1 MTWRVTPSSVNSA
14 LRNSYEPREEPVA
27 CLDVARCRAIGG
39 DPAATCACFAMPRP
53 SGVPNPSMF
62 SERVLDRKKILITG
76 GGTGIGK
83 SLGSR
88 FLGFGAEIVICGR
101 REEILRGTV
110 AEWTKSGG
118 KASYFVCDIR
128 LPDKV
133 EAMFEEIWRDRPL
146 DGLVNNTAGN
156 FIARTETLSPRAFD
170 SVINARHRLLHP
182 GCRPAVDRGQARGYD
197 PFDLNQLSLARQ
209 SLHGSVG
216 KPPRLVCFPWCGA
229 WLPNGVP
236 RESAL
241 SWSPLDSFLP
251 PARRRGATWTQQN
264 TKRRSRASLYGEWDG
279 TLSSPIFVPI

>member
-1 MTWRVTPSSVNSA
+1 
-14 LRNSYEPREEPVA
+14 
-27 CLDVARCRAIGG
+27 
-39 DPAATCACFAMPRP
+39 MPRP

-170 SVINARHRLLHP
+170 SVIN
-182 GCRPAVDRGQARGYD
+182 VV
-197 PFDLNQLSLARQ
+197 LA
-209 SLHGSVG
+209 
-216 KPPRLVCFPWCGA
+216 PPIAP
-229 WLPNGVP
+229 WLPASG
-236 RESAL
+236 
-241 SWSPLDSFLP
+241 
-251 PARRRGATWTQQN
+251 G
-264 TKRRSRASLYGEWDG
+264 SRAS
-279 TLSSPIFVPI
+279 TRVRSFRS

>member
-170 SVINARHRLLHP
+170 SVIN
-182 GCRPAVDRGQARGYD
+182 VV
-197 PFDLNQLSLARQ
+197 
-209 SLHGSVG
+209 LHGTAYCTLAAGQRWIEG
-216 KPPRLVCFPWCGA
+216 KHAGTILSILTSSAWQGRAFMVPSANRQGWCAFHGAEFGYRMGSQGNPHCHGRPWT
-229 WLPNGVP
+229 
-236 RESAL
+236 L
-241 SWSPLDSFLP
+241 SY
-251 PARRRGATWTQQN
+251 RRRVGEA
-264 TKRRSRASLYGEWDG
+264 RPGLSRIRSAGRARPCTASG
-279 TLSSPIFVPI
+279 TAR

>member
-14 LRNSYEPREEPVA
+14 LRDSYEPREEPVA

-170 SVINARHRLLHP
+170 SVIN
-182 GCRPAVDRGQARGYD
+182 VV
-197 PFDLNQLSLARQ
+197 
-209 SLHGSVG
+209 LHGTAYCTLAAGQRWIEG
-216 KPPRLVCFPWCGA
+216 KHAGTILSILTSSAWQGRAFMVPSANRQGWCAFHGA
-229 WLPNGVP
+229 ELG
-236 RESAL
+236 
-241 SWSPLDSFLP
+241 
-251 PARRRGATWTQQN
+251 
-264 TKRRSRASLYGEWDG
+264 
-279 TLSSPIFVPI
+279 